1 MDRPGENPADVGS
14 ASPATPPAIRVSASA
29 HEVPGDAAATG
40 SPPPSSSRALRAV
53 AKRFVGAY
61 YDHLNASPSRVA
73 RYYTEDSVF
82 TVEDGS
88 TPTPR
93 GRTGKQSGNEPENQ
107 QRDELDELDFYDS
120 GPESP
125 MRRLLATAPSA
136 SGTDGIIARRQR
148 LFKHRHA
155 RVVSTDVQT
164 IPGGN
169 VLAVVLGTLSRRDAT
184 ASLGSSRAGSS
195 SGRDPPRRGKE
206 VTFMHSF
213 VLRLRRGAPGGGEAT
228 TKSSSENLASSDSS
242 KAAGVGWAVDAE
254 APPRDV
260 DDFVIVNEVF
270 RRVDP
275 VDSNSPAATA
285 ATVLAAAMSPPPT
298 PPRATTPEE
307 GHERLAA
314 RANRGAA
321 DELAGED
328 ELAARRAAA
337 TTPRKDFAVASP
349 NPFVNERED
358 SFTGT
363 VTGHSETSDVS
374 EAQHGSALEMADSVR
389 DGSEPSAS
397 ARKRENAKTSR
408 FVPSVAGASRPTSPD
423 ARAIPLPSPGLL
435 SRPGSSEH
443 RLRRVASRYDP
454 NGEASDDDGPGR
466 VSRALAFEQEK
477 TSERPG
483 RVDRSPRTESQTT
496 STSDA
501 FAPAARGGG
510 PPSARVTREHRE
522 RRRVYSSASSSPAM
536 SAAAGGG
543 STHHSPFRDG
553 DGAVAKD
560 SPAAKRGLGFASERI
575 VRTRPGFGPA
585 DVRDG
590 WDPTLGPGSPMAGVP
605 REAQRLVTLSERSDE
620 GSQGA
625 HSMSVSVSS
634 QPSVSGRNSEDGD
647 RETASYPRDDDR
659 SLREFPVDELEPVNL
674 DDVRVF
680 RMQHPRGAFSG
691 HSSRRSSPAAT
702 PSRRNSRSR
711 DFSGARAS
719 EASELFSA
727 DVPTTFR
734 ADYPI
739 NRDANGNPNPYG
751 GNGARAHD
759 RGAYDARGYAT
770 RAYHSARASPV
781 VSREGPRVRPA
792 GVGGTRTRAGPG
804 PAYGFPPRGGSRSA
818 ATSAAASPAPSRG
831 GSRGGSRPAPFAP
844 RAEYGYGYG
853 GRRRFDSAPPSPSM
867 GATRAE
873 AFGARR
879 ASRDFVSHQYRSGY
893 PRDFR
898 FASRES
904 RGGVSRD
911 GRVSRASSYRVVGV
925 GVHGET
931 VVTSKPEPEDQLD
944 VAVNYLSMLAAALH
958 FTAAAVA
965 FAVLVVAVAA
975 NKTSTRRLV
984 ARLDRIDGVVGEGR
998 GALSMRPGVK
1008 AGGASHRAAGARA
1021 GDAVAREWDAAATSR
1036 GYSLPGSA
1044 ARAAPPTPRAPTD
1057 A

>member
-29 HEVPGDAAATG
+29 HEVPGGAAATG

-107 QRDELDELDFYDS
+107 QRFCDEAELDFYDS

-184 ASLGSSRAGSS
+184 ASEWSRAGSS
-195 SGRDPPRRGKE
+195 SGAPVCKKRGKE

-213 VLRLRRGAPGGGEAT
+213 VLRLRRGAPGGGS
-228 TKSSSENLASSDSS
+228 KSSKSSADDREIAVTSDSS

-321 DELAGED
+321 GVAGED

-374 EAQHGSALEMADSVR
+374 EAQHGSELEMADSVL
-389 DGSEPSAS
+389 GSEPSAS
-397 ARKRENAKTSR
+397 ARKRASSR
-408 FVPSVAGASRPTSPD
+408 LVPSVAGASRPTSPD

-483 RVDRSPRTESQTT
+483 RVDRSPRTESQTM

-553 DGAVAKD
+553 DGSVAKD

-575 VRTRPGFGPA
+575 VRTRGFGPA

-647 RETASYPRDDDR
+647 RESSHPGRDDDR

-702 PSRRNSRSR
+702 PARRNSRSR
-711 DFSGARAS
+711 DGARA
-719 EASELFSA
+719 EASEL
-727 DVPTTFR
+727 
-734 ADYPI
+734 ADYP

-751 GNGARAHD
+751 GNGARAYD

-792 GVGGTRTRAGPG
+792 GVGGTRAGPGPG

-879 ASRDFVSHQYRSGY
+879 ASRDFVSRQYRSGY

-911 GRVSRASSYRVVGV
+911 GRASRASSYRVVGV

>member
-1 MDRPGENPADVGS
+1 MDLPGENPADVGS

-29 HEVPGDAAATG
+29 HEVPGGAAAAG

-107 QRDELDELDFYDS
+107 QRDEAELDFYDS

-184 ASLGSSRAGSS
+184 ANSRAGSS
-195 SGRDPPRRGKE
+195 SGAPRRGKE

-213 VLRLRRGAPGGGEAT
+213 VLRLRRGVGGGSTTKSDVTDDRGIAEKSDGEAT
-228 TKSSSENLASSDSS
+228 GIQSQSYAE
-242 KAAGVGWAVDAE
+242 WAVDAE

-307 GHERLAA
+307 GNERLVA

-321 DELAGED
+321 GVAGED
-328 ELAARRAAA
+328 VAARLAATA
-337 TTPRKDFAVASP
+337 TTPRKDPAVASP

-358 SFTGT
+358 SFFETP
-363 VTGHSETSDVS
+363 ETSTKG
-374 EAQHGSALEMADSVR
+374 EQHEGH
-389 DGSEPSAS
+389 GFGEPSA
-397 ARKRENAKTSR
+397 R
-408 FVPSVAGASRPTSPD
+408 SPD

-454 NGEASDDDGPGR
+454 NGAASDEDGPGR

-477 TSERPG
+477 TSDGPG
-483 RVDRSPRTESQTT
+483 RVVDSHEKSRDVDRANRGARAKADRSPRTESAI
-496 STSDA
+496 SNASESAREPSRSESARA
-501 FAPAARGGG
+501 FVG

-536 SAAAGGG
+536 SAAAGGS

-553 DGAVAKD
+553 DGSVAKD
-560 SPAAKRGLGFASERI
+560 SPLAKRGLGFASER
-575 VRTRPGFGPA
+575 VGSTV
-585 DVRDG
+585 VRDG
-590 WDPTLGPGSPMAGVP
+590 WDPNFAGSPMAGVP

-634 QPSVSGRNSEDGD
+634 QPSVSGVNSEDGD
-647 RETASYPRDDDR
+647 RESSHPRDDDR

-702 PSRRNSRSR
+702 PSRRNSRR
-711 DFSGARAS
+711 HDGARA
-719 EASELFSA
+719 EGLGFDDAYA
-727 DVPTTFR
+727 RR
-734 ADYPI
+734 AAGCRTDYP
-739 NRDANGNPNPYG
+739 NRDAYG
-751 GNGARAHD
+751 GNGARAYD

-781 VSREGPRVRPA
+781 VSREGPRIPP
-792 GVGGTRTRAGPG
+792 GVGGTRAGPT
-804 PAYGFPPRGGSRSA
+804 YGFPPRGGSRSA

-831 GSRGGSRPAPFAP
+831 GSRGGSRPP
-844 RAEYGYGYG
+844 RVEYGYGYS

-898 FASRES
+898 FTSRES

-911 GRVSRASSYRVVGV
+911 GRASRASSYRVVGV

-931 VVTSKPEPEDQLD
+931 VVTSKPEPEEQLD

-958 FTAAAVA
+958 FVAAAVA

-998 GALSMRPGVK
+998 GALSMRPGAK
-1008 AGGASHRAAGARA
+1008 AGGASRRAAGASWA
-1021 GDAVAREWDAAATSR
+1021 GDAGARELDAAATSR

>member
-1 MDRPGENPADVGS
+1 MDLPGENPADVGS
-14 ASPATPPAIRVSASA
+14 ASPATPPAIRVTASA
-29 HEVPGDAAATG
+29 HEVPGGAAAAG

-107 QRDELDELDFYDS
+107 QRDEAELDFYDS

-184 ASLGSSRAGSS
+184 ANSRAGSS
-195 SGRDPPRRGKE
+195 SGAPRRGKE

-213 VLRLRRGAPGGGEAT
+213 VLRLRRGVGGGSTTKSDVTDDRGIAEKSDGEAT
-228 TKSSSENLASSDSS
+228 GIQSQSYAE
-242 KAAGVGWAVDAE
+242 WAVDAE

-307 GHERLAA
+307 GNERLVA

-321 DELAGED
+321 GVAGED
-328 ELAARRAAA
+328 VAARLAATV
-337 TTPRKDFAVASP
+337 TTPRKDPAVASP

-358 SFTGT
+358 SFFETP
-363 VTGHSETSDVS
+363 ETSTKG
-374 EAQHGSALEMADSVR
+374 EQHEGH
-389 DGSEPSAS
+389 GFGEPSA
-397 ARKRENAKTSR
+397 R
-408 FVPSVAGASRPTSPD
+408 SPD

-454 NGEASDDDGPGR
+454 NGAASDEDGPGR

-477 TSERPG
+477 TSDGPG
-483 RVDRSPRTESQTT
+483 RVVDSHEKSRDVDRANRGARAKADRSPRTESAI
-496 STSDA
+496 SNASESAREPSRSESARA
-501 FAPAARGGG
+501 FVG

-536 SAAAGGG
+536 SAAAGGS

-553 DGAVAKD
+553 DGSVAKD
-560 SPAAKRGLGFASERI
+560 SPLAKRGLGFASER
-575 VRTRPGFGPA
+575 VGSTV
-585 DVRDG
+585 VRDG
-590 WDPTLGPGSPMAGVP
+590 WDPNFAGSPMAGVP

-634 QPSVSGRNSEDGD
+634 QPSVSGVNSEDGD
-647 RETASYPRDDDR
+647 RESSHPRDDDR

-702 PSRRNSRSR
+702 PSRRNSRR
-711 DFSGARAS
+711 HDGARA
-719 EASELFSA
+719 EGLGFDDAYATRAAE
-727 DVPTTFR
+727 FR
-734 ADYPI
+734 TDYP
-739 NRDANGNPNPYG
+739 NRDAYG
-751 GNGARAHD
+751 GNGARAYD

-781 VSREGPRVRPA
+781 VSREGPRIPP
-792 GVGGTRTRAGPG
+792 GVGGTRAGPT
-804 PAYGFPPRGGSRSA
+804 YGFPPRGGSRSA

-831 GSRGGSRPAPFAP
+831 GSRGGSRPP
-844 RAEYGYGYG
+844 RVEYGYGYS

-898 FASRES
+898 FTSRES

-911 GRVSRASSYRVVGV
+911 GRASRASSYRVVGV

-931 VVTSKPEPEDQLD
+931 VVTSKPEPEEQLD

-958 FTAAAVA
+958 FVAAAVA

-1008 AGGASHRAAGARA
+1008 AGGASHRAAGASWV
-1021 GDAVAREWDAAATSR
+1021 GDAGAHELDAAATSR

>member
-1 MDRPGENPADVGS
+1 MDLPGENPADVGS

-29 HEVPGDAAATG
+29 HEVPGGAAAAG

-107 QRDELDELDFYDS
+107 QRDEEELDFYDS

-184 ASLGSSRAGSS
+184 ANSREGSS
-195 SGRDPPRRGKE
+195 SGAPRRGKE

-213 VLRLRRGAPGGGEAT
+213 VLRLRRGVGGGSTTKSDVTDDRGIAEKSDGEAT
-228 TKSSSENLASSDSS
+228 GIQSQSYAE
-242 KAAGVGWAVDAE
+242 WAVDAE

-307 GHERLAA
+307 GNERLVA

-321 DELAGED
+321 GVAGED
-328 ELAARRAAA
+328 VAARLAATA
-337 TTPRKDFAVASP
+337 TTPRKDPAVASP

-358 SFTGT
+358 SFFETP
-363 VTGHSETSDVS
+363 ETSTKG
-374 EAQHGSALEMADSVR
+374 EQHEGH
-389 DGSEPSAS
+389 GFGEPSA
-397 ARKRENAKTSR
+397 R
-408 FVPSVAGASRPTSPD
+408 SPD

-454 NGEASDDDGPGR
+454 NGAASDEDGPGR

-477 TSERPG
+477 TSDGPG
-483 RVDRSPRTESQTT
+483 RVVDSHEKSRDVDRANRGARAKADRSPRTESAI
-496 STSDA
+496 SNASESAREPSRSESARA
-501 FAPAARGGG
+501 FVG

-536 SAAAGGG
+536 SAAAGGS

-553 DGAVAKD
+553 DGSVAKD
-560 SPAAKRGLGFASERI
+560 SPLAKRGLGFATER
-575 VRTRPGFGPA
+575 VGLTV
-585 DVRDG
+585 VRDG
-590 WDPTLGPGSPMAGVP
+590 WDPNFAGSPMAGVP

-634 QPSVSGRNSEDGD
+634 QPSVSGVNSEDGD
-647 RETASYPRDDDR
+647 RESSHPRDDDR

-702 PSRRNSRSR
+702 PSRRNSRR
-711 DFSGARAS
+711 HDGARA
-719 EASELFSA
+719 EGLGFDDAYA
-727 DVPTTFR
+727 TRAAGFR
-734 ADYPI
+734 TDYP
-739 NRDANGNPNPYG
+739 NRDAYG
-751 GNGARAHD
+751 GNGALAYD

-781 VSREGPRVRPA
+781 VSREGPRIPP
-792 GVGGTRTRAGPG
+792 GVGGTRAGPT
-804 PAYGFPPRGGSRSA
+804 YGFPPRGGSRSA
-818 ATSAAASPAPSRG
+818 ATSAAAPPAPSRG
-831 GSRGGSRPAPFAP
+831 GSRGGSRPP
-844 RAEYGYGYG
+844 RVEYGYGYS

-898 FASRES
+898 FTSRES

-911 GRVSRASSYRVVGV
+911 GRASRASSYRVVGV

-931 VVTSKPEPEDQLD
+931 VVTSKPEPEEQLD

-958 FTAAAVA
+958 FVAAAVA

-1008 AGGASHRAAGARA
+1008 AGGASHRAAGASWA
-1021 GDAVAREWDAAATSR
+1021 GDAGARASWTRRRRAGGTPCRDPPR
-1036 GYSLPGSA
+1036 
-1044 ARAAPPTPRAPTD
+1044 ARAADAASADARVTERANE
-1057 A
+1057 

>member
-1 MDRPGENPADVGS
+1 MDLPGENPADVGS

-29 HEVPGDAAATG
+29 HEVPGGAAAAG

-107 QRDELDELDFYDS
+107 QRDEAELDFYDS

-184 ASLGSSRAGSS
+184 ANSRAGSS
-195 SGRDPPRRGKE
+195 SGAPRRGKE

-213 VLRLRRGAPGGGEAT
+213 VLRLRRGVGGGSTTKSDVTDDRGIAEKSDGEAT
-228 TKSSSENLASSDSS
+228 GIQSQSYAE
-242 KAAGVGWAVDAE
+242 WAVDAE

-307 GHERLAA
+307 GNERLVA

-321 DELAGED
+321 GVAGED
-328 ELAARRAAA
+328 VAARLAATA
-337 TTPRKDFAVASP
+337 TTPRKDPAVASP

-358 SFTGT
+358 SFFETP
-363 VTGHSETSDVS
+363 ETSTKG
-374 EAQHGSALEMADSVR
+374 EQHEGH
-389 DGSEPSAS
+389 GFGEPSA
-397 ARKRENAKTSR
+397 R
-408 FVPSVAGASRPTSPD
+408 SPD

-454 NGEASDDDGPGR
+454 NGAASDEDGPGR

-477 TSERPG
+477 TSDGPG
-483 RVDRSPRTESQTT
+483 RVVDSHEKSRDVDRANRGARAKADRSPRTESAI
-496 STSDA
+496 SNASESAREPSRSESARA
-501 FAPAARGGG
+501 FVG

-536 SAAAGGG
+536 SAAAGGS

-553 DGAVAKD
+553 DGSVAKD
-560 SPAAKRGLGFASERI
+560 SPLAKRGLGFASER
-575 VRTRPGFGPA
+575 VGSTV
-585 DVRDG
+585 VRDG
-590 WDPTLGPGSPMAGVP
+590 WDPNFAGSPMAGVP

-634 QPSVSGRNSEDGD
+634 QPSVSGVNSEDGD
-647 RETASYPRDDDR
+647 RESSHPRDDDR

-702 PSRRNSRSR
+702 PSRRNSRR
-711 DFSGARAS
+711 HDGARA
-719 EASELFSA
+719 EGLGFDDAYATRAAE
-727 DVPTTFR
+727 FR
-734 ADYPI
+734 TDYP
-739 NRDANGNPNPYG
+739 NRDAYG
-751 GNGARAHD
+751 GNGARAYD

-781 VSREGPRVRPA
+781 VSREGPRIPP
-792 GVGGTRTRAGPG
+792 GVGGTRAGPT
-804 PAYGFPPRGGSRSA
+804 YGFPPRGGSRSA

-831 GSRGGSRPAPFAP
+831 GSRGGSRPP
-844 RAEYGYGYG
+844 RVEYGYGYS

-898 FASRES
+898 FTSRES

-911 GRVSRASSYRVVGV
+911 GRASRASSYRVVGV

-931 VVTSKPEPEDQLD
+931 VVTSKPEPEEQLD

-958 FTAAAVA
+958 FVAAAVA

-1008 AGGASHRAAGARA
+1008 AGGASHRAAGASWV
-1021 GDAVAREWDAAATSR
+1021 GDAGARELDAAATSR

>member
-1 MDRPGENPADVGS
+1 MS
-14 ASPATPPAIRVSASA
+14 
-29 HEVPGDAAATG
+29 
-40 SPPPSSSRALRAV
+40 
-53 AKRFVGAY
+53 
-61 YDHLNASPSRVA
+61 
-73 RYYTEDSVF
+73 
-82 TVEDGS
+82 
-88 TPTPR
+88 
-93 GRTGKQSGNEPENQ
+93 
-107 QRDELDELDFYDS
+107 
-120 GPESP
+120 
-125 MRRLLATAPSA
+125 RLLATAPSA
-136 SGTDGIIARRQR
+136 SGTEGILARRAK
-148 LFKHRHA
+148 LFKNRLA

-169 VLAVVLGTLSRRDAT
+169 VLAVVLGTLSRRKSETSKD
-184 ASLGSSRAGSS
+184 SKDSRYT
-195 SGRDPPRRGKE
+195 RGKE

-213 VLRLRRGAPGGGEAT
+213 VLAHRHSREGDCDVRET
-228 TKSSSENLASSDSS
+228 NDEESSSFETRVSRDFHLENA
-242 KAAGVGWAVDAE
+242 K
-254 APPRDV
+254 
-260 DDFVIVNEVF
+260 FVIVNEVF

-275 VDSNSPAATA
+275 VDTNSPAATA

-307 GHERLAA
+307 GHERRGVQVDGAGEFSGEAIAA
-314 RANRGAA
+314 RFAANAA
-321 DELAGED
+321 
-328 ELAARRAAA
+328 
-337 TTPRKDFAVASP
+337 TPRKHTRQTNPGHVASP
-349 NPFVNERED
+349 NPFVDERED
-358 SFTGT
+358 LTPGARVGARDAASRL
-363 VTGHSETSDVS
+363 
-374 EAQHGSALEMADSVR
+374 GSV
-389 DGSEPSAS
+389 G
-397 ARKRENAKTSR
+397 
-408 FVPSVAGASRPTSPD
+408 SVAGASRPTSPD
-423 ARAIPLPSPGLL
+423 ARSIPLPSPGLL
-435 SRPGSSEH
+435 SRPGSSGSQANSQTF
-443 RLRRVASRYDP
+443 RSSRRSASRYDP
-454 NGEASDDDGPGR
+454 SADEDEDGVGR
-466 VSRALAFEQEK
+466 VSRALAFEKREEDDRSRAK
-477 TSERPG
+477 RDVARFG
-483 RVDRSPRTESQTT
+483 DRSPREERGFERSRLAENAG
-496 STSDA
+496 SLPSRDDKGALVVPNASDA
-501 FAPAARGGG
+501 SSGGG

-522 RRRVYSSASSSPAM
+522 RRRMYSSASSSPAM
-536 SAAAGGG
+536 SAAAPG
-543 STHHSPFRDG
+543 SSFNSPFHDRNG
-553 DGAVAKD
+553 GFAKD
-560 SPAAKRGLGFASERI
+560 SPAAKRGLGFLPAG
-575 VRTRPGFGPA
+575 TLPA
-585 DVRDG
+585 DAG
-590 WDPTLGPGSPMAGVP
+590 PWDPRASPGGMPPGA
-605 REAQRLVTLSERSDE
+605 RLVTLSERSDE

-634 QPSVSGRNSEDGD
+634 QPSMSGRNSEDGD
-647 RETASYPRDDDR
+647 REAAAERDRTRHQDDEH

-674 DDVRVF
+674 DDVRLF
-680 RMQHPRGAFSG
+680 RMARDPRAHSG
-691 HSSRRSSPAAT
+691 HSSPAAT

-711 DFSGARAS
+711 DGARA

-727 DVPTTFR
+727 DELPYANARAALRFR
-734 ADYPI
+734 TDDP
-739 NRDANGNPNPYG
+739 NRD
-751 GNGARAHD
+751 GNGSRAFFADRGAYD

-781 VSREGPRVRPA
+781 VSREGRKRVPP
-792 GVGGTRTRAGPG
+792 GVSGSGSGTRAGPT
-804 PAYGFPPRGGSRSA
+804 YGFPPRGGTRSA

-844 RAEYGYGYG
+844 RAEYGYGTS

-879 ASRDFVSHQYRSGY
+879 DRSRDFVSRHYRSGY

-904 RGGVSRD
+904 RGGGVSD
-911 GRVSRASSYRVVGV
+911 AYGRASRASSYRVVGV

-931 VVTSKPEPEDQLD
+931 VVTSKPEPEEQLD

-1044 ARAAPPTPRAPTD
+1044 ATPRAPPTPRAPTD

>member
-1 MDRPGENPADVGS
+1 MDLPGENPADVGS

-29 HEVPGDAAATG
+29 HEVPGGAAAAG

-107 QRDELDELDFYDS
+107 QRDEEELDFYDS

-184 ASLGSSRAGSS
+184 ANSREGSS
-195 SGRDPPRRGKE
+195 SGAPRRGKE

-213 VLRLRRGAPGGGEAT
+213 VLRLRRGVGGGSTTKSDVTDDRGIAEKSDGEAT
-228 TKSSSENLASSDSS
+228 GIQSQSYAE
-242 KAAGVGWAVDAE
+242 WAVDAE

-307 GHERLAA
+307 GNERLVA

-321 DELAGED
+321 GVAGED
-328 ELAARRAAA
+328 VAARLAATA
-337 TTPRKDFAVASP
+337 TTPRKDPAVASP

-358 SFTGT
+358 SFFETP
-363 VTGHSETSDVS
+363 ETSTKG
-374 EAQHGSALEMADSVR
+374 EQHEGH
-389 DGSEPSAS
+389 GFGEPSA
-397 ARKRENAKTSR
+397 R
-408 FVPSVAGASRPTSPD
+408 SPD

-454 NGEASDDDGPGR
+454 NGAASDEDGPGR

-477 TSERPG
+477 TSDGPG
-483 RVDRSPRTESQTT
+483 RVVDSHEKSRDVDRANRGARAKADRSPRTESAI
-496 STSDA
+496 STASESAREPSRSESARA
-501 FAPAARGGG
+501 FVG

-536 SAAAGGG
+536 SAAAGGS

-553 DGAVAKD
+553 DGSVAKD
-560 SPAAKRGLGFASERI
+560 SPLAKRGLGFATER
-575 VRTRPGFGPA
+575 VGLTV
-585 DVRDG
+585 VRDG
-590 WDPTLGPGSPMAGVP
+590 WDPNFAGSPMAGVP

-634 QPSVSGRNSEDGD
+634 QPSVSGVNSEDGD
-647 RETASYPRDDDR
+647 RESSHPRDDDR

-702 PSRRNSRSR
+702 PSRRNSRR
-711 DFSGARAS
+711 HDGARA
-719 EASELFSA
+719 EGLGFDDAYA
-727 DVPTTFR
+727 TRAAGFR
-734 ADYPI
+734 TDYP
-739 NRDANGNPNPYG
+739 NRDAYG
-751 GNGARAHD
+751 GNGALAYD

-781 VSREGPRVRPA
+781 VSREGPRIPP
-792 GVGGTRTRAGPG
+792 GVGGTRAGPT
-804 PAYGFPPRGGSRSA
+804 YGFPPRGGSRSA

-831 GSRGGSRPAPFAP
+831 GSRGGSRPP
-844 RAEYGYGYG
+844 RVEYGYGYS

-898 FASRES
+898 FTSRES

-911 GRVSRASSYRVVGV
+911 GRASRASSYRVVGV

-931 VVTSKPEPEDQLD
+931 VVTSKPEPEEQLD

-958 FTAAAVA
+958 FVAAAVA

-1008 AGGASHRAAGARA
+1008 AGGASHRAAGASWA
-1021 GDAVAREWDAAATSR
+1021 GDAGARELDAAATSR

-1044 ARAAPPTPRAPTD
+1044 ARAAPPTPRAPTH

>member
-1 MDRPGENPADVGS
+1 MDLPGENPADVGS

-29 HEVPGDAAATG
+29 HEVPGGAAAAG

-107 QRDELDELDFYDS
+107 QRDEAELDFYDS

-184 ASLGSSRAGSS
+184 ANSRAGSS
-195 SGRDPPRRGKE
+195 SGAPRRGKE

-213 VLRLRRGAPGGGEAT
+213 VLRLRRGVGGGSTTKSDVTDDRGIAEKSDGEAT
-228 TKSSSENLASSDSS
+228 GIQSQSYAE
-242 KAAGVGWAVDAE
+242 WAVDAE

-307 GHERLAA
+307 GNERLVA

-321 DELAGED
+321 GVAGED
-328 ELAARRAAA
+328 VAARLAATA
-337 TTPRKDFAVASP
+337 TTPRKDPAVASP

-358 SFTGT
+358 SFFETP
-363 VTGHSETSDVS
+363 ETSTKG
-374 EAQHGSALEMADSVR
+374 EQHEGH
-389 DGSEPSAS
+389 GFGEPSA
-397 ARKRENAKTSR
+397 R
-408 FVPSVAGASRPTSPD
+408 SPD

-454 NGEASDDDGPGR
+454 NGAASDEDGPGR

-477 TSERPG
+477 TSDGPG
-483 RVDRSPRTESQTT
+483 RVVDSHEKSRDVDRANRGARAKADRSPRTESAISNASESAREPSQ
-496 STSDA
+496 SESARA
-501 FAPAARGGG
+501 FVG

-536 SAAAGGG
+536 SAAAGGS

-553 DGAVAKD
+553 DGSVAKD
-560 SPAAKRGLGFASERI
+560 SPLAKRGLGFASER
-575 VRTRPGFGPA
+575 VGSTV
-585 DVRDG
+585 VRDG
-590 WDPTLGPGSPMAGVP
+590 WDPNFAGSPMAGVP

-634 QPSVSGRNSEDGD
+634 QPSVSGVNSEDGD
-647 RETASYPRDDDR
+647 RESSHPRDDDR

-702 PSRRNSRSR
+702 PSRRNSRR
-711 DFSGARAS
+711 HDGARA
-719 EASELFSA
+719 EGLGFDDAYA
-727 DVPTTFR
+727 TRAAGFR
-734 ADYPI
+734 TDYP
-739 NRDANGNPNPYG
+739 NRDAYG
-751 GNGARAHD
+751 GNGARAYD

-781 VSREGPRVRPA
+781 VSREGPRIPP
-792 GVGGTRTRAGPG
+792 GVGGTRAGPT
-804 PAYGFPPRGGSRSA
+804 YGFPPRGGSRSA

-831 GSRGGSRPAPFAP
+831 GSRGGSRPP
-844 RAEYGYGYG
+844 RVEYGYGYS

-898 FASRES
+898 FTSRES

-911 GRVSRASSYRVVGV
+911 GRASRASSYRVVGV

-931 VVTSKPEPEDQLD
+931 VVTSKPEPEEQLD

-958 FTAAAVA
+958 FVAAAVA

-1008 AGGASHRAAGARA
+1008 AGGASHRAAGASWA
-1021 GDAVAREWDAAATSR
+1021 GDAGARELDAAATSR

>member
-1 MDRPGENPADVGS
+1 MDLPGENPADVGS

-29 HEVPGDAAATG
+29 HEVPGGAAAAG

-107 QRDELDELDFYDS
+107 QRDEAELDFYDS

-184 ASLGSSRAGSS
+184 ANSRAGSS
-195 SGRDPPRRGKE
+195 SGAPRRGKE

-213 VLRLRRGAPGGGEAT
+213 VLRLRRGVGGGSTTKSDVTDDRGIAEKSDGEAT
-228 TKSSSENLASSDSS
+228 GIQSQSYAE
-242 KAAGVGWAVDAE
+242 WAVDAE

-307 GHERLAA
+307 GNERLVA

-321 DELAGED
+321 GVAGED
-328 ELAARRAAA
+328 VAARLAATA
-337 TTPRKDFAVASP
+337 TTPRKDPAVASP

-358 SFTGT
+358 SFFETP
-363 VTGHSETSDVS
+363 ETSTKG
-374 EAQHGSALEMADSVR
+374 EQHEGH
-389 DGSEPSAS
+389 GFGEPSA
-397 ARKRENAKTSR
+397 R
-408 FVPSVAGASRPTSPD
+408 SPD

-454 NGEASDDDGPGR
+454 NGAASDEDGPGR

-477 TSERPG
+477 TSDGPG
-483 RVDRSPRTESQTT
+483 RVVDSHEKSRDVDRANRGARAKADRSPRTESAISNASESAREPSQ
-496 STSDA
+496 SESARA
-501 FAPAARGGG
+501 FVG

-536 SAAAGGG
+536 SAAAGGS

-553 DGAVAKD
+553 DGSVAKD
-560 SPAAKRGLGFASERI
+560 SPLAKRGLGFASER
-575 VRTRPGFGPA
+575 VGSTV
-585 DVRDG
+585 VRDG
-590 WDPTLGPGSPMAGVP
+590 WDPNFAGSPMAGVP

-634 QPSVSGRNSEDGD
+634 QPSVSGVNSEDGD
-647 RETASYPRDDDR
+647 RESSHPRDDDR

-702 PSRRNSRSR
+702 PSRRNSRR
-711 DFSGARAS
+711 HDGARA
-719 EASELFSA
+719 EGLGFDDAYA
-727 DVPTTFR
+727 TRVAGFR
-734 ADYPI
+734 TDYP
-739 NRDANGNPNPYG
+739 NRDAYG
-751 GNGARAHD
+751 GNGARAYD

-781 VSREGPRVRPA
+781 VSREGPRIPP
-792 GVGGTRTRAGPG
+792 GVGGTRAGPT
-804 PAYGFPPRGGSRSA
+804 YGFPPRGGSRSA

-831 GSRGGSRPAPFAP
+831 GSRGGSRPP
-844 RAEYGYGYG
+844 RVEYGYGYS

-898 FASRES
+898 FTSRES

-911 GRVSRASSYRVVGV
+911 GRASRASSYRVVGV

-931 VVTSKPEPEDQLD
+931 VVTSKPEPEEQLD

-958 FTAAAVA
+958 FVAAAVA

-1008 AGGASHRAAGARA
+1008 AGGASHRAAGASWA
-1021 GDAVAREWDAAATSR
+1021 GDAGARELDAAATSR

>member
-1 MDRPGENPADVGS
+1 
-14 ASPATPPAIRVSASA
+14 
-29 HEVPGDAAATG
+29 
-40 SPPPSSSRALRAV
+40 
-53 AKRFVGAY
+53 
-61 YDHLNASPSRVA
+61 
-73 RYYTEDSVF
+73 
-82 TVEDGS
+82 
-88 TPTPR
+88 
-93 GRTGKQSGNEPENQ
+93 
-107 QRDELDELDFYDS
+107 
-120 GPESP
+120 

-184 ASLGSSRAGSS
+184 ASEWSRAGSS
-195 SGRDPPRRGKE
+195 SGAPVCKKRGKE

-213 VLRLRRGAPGGGEAT
+213 VLRLRRGAPGGGS
-228 TKSSSENLASSDSS
+228 KSSKSSADDREIAVTSDSS

-321 DELAGED
+321 GVAGED

-363 VTGHSETSDVS
+363 VTGHSETSTK
-374 EAQHGSALEMADSVR
+374 EAQHGSELEMADSVL
-389 DGSEPSAS
+389 GSEPSAS
-397 ARKRENAKTSR
+397 ARKRASSR

-483 RVDRSPRTESQTT
+483 RVDRSPRTESQTM

-553 DGAVAKD
+553 DGSVAKD

-575 VRTRPGFGPA
+575 VRTRGFGPA

-647 RETASYPRDDDR
+647 RESSHPGRDDDR

-702 PSRRNSRSR
+702 PARRNSRSR
-711 DFSGARAS
+711 DGARA
-719 EASELFSA
+719 EASEL
-727 DVPTTFR
+727 
-734 ADYPI
+734 ADYP

-751 GNGARAHD
+751 GNGARAYD

-792 GVGGTRTRAGPG
+792 GVGGTRAGPGPG

-879 ASRDFVSHQYRSGY
+879 ASRDFVSRQYRSGY

-911 GRVSRASSYRVVGV
+911 GRASRASSYRVVGV

>member
-1 MDRPGENPADVGS
+1 MDLPGENPADVGS

-29 HEVPGDAAATG
+29 HEVPGGAAAAG

-107 QRDELDELDFYDS
+107 QRDEAELDFYDS

-184 ASLGSSRAGSS
+184 ANSRAGSS
-195 SGRDPPRRGKE
+195 SGAPRRGKE

-213 VLRLRRGAPGGGEAT
+213 VLRLRRGVGGGSTTKSDVTDDRGIAEKSDGEAT
-228 TKSSSENLASSDSS
+228 GIQSQSYAE
-242 KAAGVGWAVDAE
+242 WAVDAE

-307 GHERLAA
+307 GNERLVA

-321 DELAGED
+321 GVAGED
-328 ELAARRAAA
+328 VAARLAATA
-337 TTPRKDFAVASP
+337 TTPRKDPAVASP

-358 SFTGT
+358 SFFETP
-363 VTGHSETSDVS
+363 ETSTKG
-374 EAQHGSALEMADSVR
+374 EQHEGH
-389 DGSEPSAS
+389 GFGEPSA
-397 ARKRENAKTSR
+397 R
-408 FVPSVAGASRPTSPD
+408 SPD

-454 NGEASDDDGPGR
+454 NGAASDEDGPGR

-477 TSERPG
+477 TSDGPG
-483 RVDRSPRTESQTT
+483 RVVDSHEKSRDVDRANRGARAKADRSPRTESAI
-496 STSDA
+496 SNASESAREPSRSESARA
-501 FAPAARGGG
+501 FVG

-536 SAAAGGG
+536 SAAAGGS

-553 DGAVAKD
+553 DGSVAKD
-560 SPAAKRGLGFASERI
+560 SPLAKRGLGFASER
-575 VRTRPGFGPA
+575 VGSTV
-585 DVRDG
+585 VRDG
-590 WDPTLGPGSPMAGVP
+590 WDPNFAGSPMAGVP

-634 QPSVSGRNSEDGD
+634 QPSVSGVNSEDGD
-647 RETASYPRDDDR
+647 RESSHPRDDDR

-702 PSRRNSRSR
+702 PSRRNSRR
-711 DFSGARAS
+711 HDGARA
-719 EASELFSA
+719 EGLGFDDAYATRAAE
-727 DVPTTFR
+727 FR
-734 ADYPI
+734 TDYP
-739 NRDANGNPNPYG
+739 NRDAYG
-751 GNGARAHD
+751 GNGARAYD

-781 VSREGPRVRPA
+781 VSREGPRIPP
-792 GVGGTRTRAGPG
+792 GVGGTRAGPT
-804 PAYGFPPRGGSRSA
+804 YGFPPRDGSRSA

-831 GSRGGSRPAPFAP
+831 GSRGGSRPP
-844 RAEYGYGYG
+844 RVEYGYGYS

-898 FASRES
+898 FTSRES

-911 GRVSRASSYRVVGV
+911 GRASRASSYRVVGV

-931 VVTSKPEPEDQLD
+931 VVTSKPEPEEQLD

-958 FTAAAVA
+958 FVAAAVA

-1008 AGGASHRAAGARA
+1008 AGGASHRAAGASWV
-1021 GDAVAREWDAAATSR
+1021 GDAGARELDAAATSR

>member
-1 MDRPGENPADVGS
+1 MDLPGENPADVGS

-29 HEVPGDAAATG
+29 HEVPGGAAAAG

-107 QRDELDELDFYDS
+107 QRDEAELDFYDS

-184 ASLGSSRAGSS
+184 ANSRAGSS
-195 SGRDPPRRGKE
+195 SGAPRRGKE

-213 VLRLRRGAPGGGEAT
+213 VLRLRRGVGGGSTTKSDVTDDRGIAEKSDGEAT
-228 TKSSSENLASSDSS
+228 GIQSQSYAE
-242 KAAGVGWAVDAE
+242 WAVDAE

-307 GHERLAA
+307 GNERLVA

-321 DELAGED
+321 GVAGED
-328 ELAARRAAA
+328 VAARLAATA
-337 TTPRKDFAVASP
+337 TTPRKDPAVASP

-358 SFTGT
+358 SFFETP
-363 VTGHSETSDVS
+363 ETSTKG
-374 EAQHGSALEMADSVR
+374 EQHEGH
-389 DGSEPSAS
+389 GFGEPSA
-397 ARKRENAKTSR
+397 R
-408 FVPSVAGASRPTSPD
+408 SPD

-454 NGEASDDDGPGR
+454 NGAASDEDGPGR

-477 TSERPG
+477 TSDGPG
-483 RVDRSPRTESQTT
+483 RVVDSHEKSRDVDRANRGARAKADRSPRTESAI
-496 STSDA
+496 SNASESAREPSRSESARA
-501 FAPAARGGG
+501 FVG

-536 SAAAGGG
+536 SAAAGGS

-553 DGAVAKD
+553 DGSVAKD
-560 SPAAKRGLGFASERI
+560 SPLAKRGLGFASER
-575 VRTRPGFGPA
+575 VGSTV
-585 DVRDG
+585 VRDG
-590 WDPTLGPGSPMAGVP
+590 WDPNFAGSPMAGVP

-634 QPSVSGRNSEDGD
+634 QPSVSGVNSEDGD
-647 RETASYPRDDDR
+647 RESSHPRDDDR

-702 PSRRNSRSR
+702 PSRRNSRR
-711 DFSGARAS
+711 HDGARA
-719 EASELFSA
+719 EGLGFDDEYATRA
-727 DVPTTFR
+727 AGFR
-734 ADYPI
+734 TDYP
-739 NRDANGNPNPYG
+739 NRDAYG
-751 GNGARAHD
+751 GNGARAYD

-781 VSREGPRVRPA
+781 VSREGPRIPP
-792 GVGGTRTRAGPG
+792 GVGGTRAGPT
-804 PAYGFPPRGGSRSA
+804 YGFPPRGGSRSA

-831 GSRGGSRPAPFAP
+831 GSRGGSRPP
-844 RAEYGYGYG
+844 RVEYGYGYS

-898 FASRES
+898 FTSRES

-911 GRVSRASSYRVVGV
+911 GRASRASSYRVVGV

-931 VVTSKPEPEDQLD
+931 VVTSKPEPEEQLD

-958 FTAAAVA
+958 FVAAAVA

-1008 AGGASHRAAGARA
+1008 AGGASHRAAGASWV
-1021 GDAVAREWDAAATSR
+1021 GDAGARELDAAATSR

>member
-29 HEVPGDAAATG
+29 HEVPGGAAATG

-107 QRDELDELDFYDS
+107 QRDEAELDFYDS

-136 SGTDGIIARRQR
+136 SGTDGIIARRQS

-184 ASLGSSRAGSS
+184 ASSSRAGSS
-195 SGRDPPRRGKE
+195 SGAPRRGKE

-213 VLRLRRGAPGGGEAT
+213 VLRLRRGVGVGST
-228 TKSSSENLASSDSS
+228 TKTSADDREIAFTSDG

-307 GHERLAA
+307 GHERLVA

-321 DELAGED
+321 GVAGED

-337 TTPRKDFAVASP
+337 ATTPRKDPAVASP

-363 VTGHSETSDVS
+363 VTGHTETSTKEARRGS
-374 EAQHGSALEMADSVR
+374 ELEMADSVL
-389 DGSEPSAS
+389 GSEPSAS
-397 ARKRENAKTSR
+397 ARKHASSR

-501 FAPAARGGG
+501 FRNTPAAHGGG

-553 DGAVAKD
+553 DGSVAKD

-575 VRTRPGFGPA
+575 VRGSRGFGPA

-590 WDPTLGPGSPMAGVP
+590 WDPTLAGSPMAGVP

-647 RETASYPRDDDR
+647 RESSHPRDDDR

-711 DFSGARAS
+711 DGARA

-727 DVPTTFR
+727 DDATATRAAGFR
-734 ADYPI
+734 ADYP

-751 GNGARAHD
+751 GNGARAYD

-792 GVGGTRTRAGPG
+792 GVGGTRAGPG
-804 PAYGFPPRGGSRSA
+804 PGPTYGFPPRGGSRSA

-831 GSRGGSRPAPFAP
+831 GSRGGSRPTPFAP

-911 GRVSRASSYRVVGV
+911 GRASRASSYRVVGV

-975 NKTSTRRLV
+975 NKTSTRKLV

-1008 AGGASHRAAGARA
+1008 ADGASHRAAGARA
-1021 GDAVAREWDAAATSR
+1021 GDGKHSREWDAVTTSR

>member
-1 MDRPGENPADVGS
+1 MDLPGENPADVGS

-29 HEVPGDAAATG
+29 HEVPGGAAAAG

-107 QRDELDELDFYDS
+107 QRDEAELDFYDS

-184 ASLGSSRAGSS
+184 ANSRAGSS
-195 SGRDPPRRGKE
+195 SGAPRRGKE

-213 VLRLRRGAPGGGEAT
+213 VLRLRRGVGGGSTTKSDVTDDRGIAEKSDGEAT
-228 TKSSSENLASSDSS
+228 GIQSQSYAE
-242 KAAGVGWAVDAE
+242 WAVDAE

-307 GHERLAA
+307 GNERLVA

-321 DELAGED
+321 GVAGED
-328 ELAARRAAA
+328 VAARLAATA
-337 TTPRKDFAVASP
+337 TTPRKDPAVASP

-358 SFTGT
+358 SFFETP
-363 VTGHSETSDVS
+363 ETSTKG
-374 EAQHGSALEMADSVR
+374 EQHEGH
-389 DGSEPSAS
+389 GFGEPSA
-397 ARKRENAKTSR
+397 R
-408 FVPSVAGASRPTSPD
+408 SPD

-454 NGEASDDDGPGR
+454 NGAASDEDGPGR

-477 TSERPG
+477 TSDGPG
-483 RVDRSPRTESQTT
+483 RVVDSHEKSRDVDRANRGARAKADRSPRTESAI
-496 STSDA
+496 SNASESAREPSRSESARA
-501 FAPAARGGG
+501 FVG

-536 SAAAGGG
+536 SAAAGGS

-553 DGAVAKD
+553 DGSVAKD
-560 SPAAKRGLGFASERI
+560 SPLAKRGLGFASEQ
-575 VRTRPGFGPA
+575 VGSTG
-585 DVRDG
+585 VRDG
-590 WDPTLGPGSPMAGVP
+590 WDPNFAGSPMAGVP

-634 QPSVSGRNSEDGD
+634 QPSVSGVNSEDGD
-647 RETASYPRDDDR
+647 RESSHPRDDDR

-702 PSRRNSRSR
+702 PSRRNSRR
-711 DFSGARAS
+711 HDGARA
-719 EASELFSA
+719 EGLGFDDAYA
-727 DVPTTFR
+727 TRAAGFR
-734 ADYPI
+734 TDYP
-739 NRDANGNPNPYG
+739 NRDAYG
-751 GNGARAHD
+751 GNGARAYD

-781 VSREGPRVRPA
+781 VSREGPRIPP
-792 GVGGTRTRAGPG
+792 GVGGTRAGPT
-804 PAYGFPPRGGSRSA
+804 YGFPPRGGSRSA

-831 GSRGGSRPAPFAP
+831 GSRGGSRPP
-844 RAEYGYGYG
+844 RVEYGYGYS

-898 FASRES
+898 FTSRES

-911 GRVSRASSYRVVGV
+911 GRASRASSYRVVGV

-931 VVTSKPEPEDQLD
+931 VVTSKPEPEEQLD

-958 FTAAAVA
+958 FVAAAVA

-1008 AGGASHRAAGARA
+1008 AGGASHRAAGASWA
-1021 GDAVAREWDAAATSR
+1021 GDAGARELDAAATSR

-1044 ARAAPPTPRAPTD
+1044 ARAAPPTPRAPTN

>member
-1 MDRPGENPADVGS
+1 MDLPGENPADVGS
-14 ASPATPPAIRVSASA
+14 ASPATPPAIRVTASA
-29 HEVPGDAAATG
+29 HEVPGGAAAAG

-107 QRDELDELDFYDS
+107 QRDEAELDFYDS

-184 ASLGSSRAGSS
+184 ANSRAGSS
-195 SGRDPPRRGKE
+195 SGAPRRGKE

-213 VLRLRRGAPGGGEAT
+213 VLRLRRGVGGGSTTKSDETDDRGIAEKSDGEAT
-228 TKSSSENLASSDSS
+228 GIQSQSYAE
-242 KAAGVGWAVDAE
+242 WAVDAE

-307 GHERLAA
+307 GNERLVA

-321 DELAGED
+321 GVAGED
-328 ELAARRAAA
+328 VAARLAATA
-337 TTPRKDFAVASP
+337 TTPRKDPAVASP

-358 SFTGT
+358 SFFETP
-363 VTGHSETSDVS
+363 ETSTKG
-374 EAQHGSALEMADSVR
+374 EQHEGH
-389 DGSEPSAS
+389 GFGEPSA
-397 ARKRENAKTSR
+397 R
-408 FVPSVAGASRPTSPD
+408 SPD

-454 NGEASDDDGPGR
+454 NGAASDEDGPGR

-477 TSERPG
+477 TSDGPG
-483 RVDRSPRTESQTT
+483 RVVDSHEKSRDVDRANRGARAKADRSPRTESAISNASESAREPSQ
-496 STSDA
+496 SESARA
-501 FAPAARGGG
+501 FVG

-536 SAAAGGG
+536 SAAAGGS

-553 DGAVAKD
+553 DGSVAKD
-560 SPAAKRGLGFASERI
+560 SPLAKRGLGFASER
-575 VRTRPGFGPA
+575 VGSTV
-585 DVRDG
+585 VRDG
-590 WDPTLGPGSPMAGVP
+590 WDPNFAGSPMAGVP

-634 QPSVSGRNSEDGD
+634 QPSVSGVNSEDGD
-647 RETASYPRDDDR
+647 RESSHPRDDDR

-702 PSRRNSRSR
+702 PSRRNSRR
-711 DFSGARAS
+711 HDGARA
-719 EASELFSA
+719 EGLGFDDAYA
-727 DVPTTFR
+727 TRAAGFR
-734 ADYPI
+734 TDYP
-739 NRDANGNPNPYG
+739 NRDAYG
-751 GNGARAHD
+751 GNGARAYD

-781 VSREGPRVRPA
+781 VSREGPRIPP
-792 GVGGTRTRAGPG
+792 GVGGTRAGPT
-804 PAYGFPPRGGSRSA
+804 YGFPPRGGSRSA

-831 GSRGGSRPAPFAP
+831 GSRGGSRPP
-844 RAEYGYGYG
+844 RVEYGYGYS

-898 FASRES
+898 FTSRES

-911 GRVSRASSYRVVGV
+911 GRASRASSYRVVGV

-931 VVTSKPEPEDQLD
+931 VVTSKPEPEEQLD

-958 FTAAAVA
+958 FVAAAVA

-1008 AGGASHRAAGARA
+1008 AGGASHRAAGASWA
-1021 GDAVAREWDAAATSR
+1021 GDAGARELDAAATSR

-1044 ARAAPPTPRAPTD
+1044 ARAAPPTPRAPTN

>member
-1 MDRPGENPADVGS
+1 MDLPGENPADVGS

-29 HEVPGDAAATG
+29 HEVPGGAAAAG

-107 QRDELDELDFYDS
+107 QRDEAELDFYDS

-184 ASLGSSRAGSS
+184 ANSRAGSS
-195 SGRDPPRRGKE
+195 SGAPRRGKE

-213 VLRLRRGAPGGGEAT
+213 VLRLRRGVGGGSTTKSDETDDRGIAEKSDGEAT
-228 TKSSSENLASSDSS
+228 GIQSQSYAE
-242 KAAGVGWAVDAE
+242 WAVDAE

-307 GHERLAA
+307 GNERLVA

-321 DELAGED
+321 GVAGED
-328 ELAARRAAA
+328 VAARLAATA
-337 TTPRKDFAVASP
+337 TTPRKDPAVASP

-358 SFTGT
+358 SFFETP
-363 VTGHSETSDVS
+363 ETSTKG
-374 EAQHGSALEMADSVR
+374 EQHEGH
-389 DGSEPSAS
+389 GFGEPSA
-397 ARKRENAKTSR
+397 R
-408 FVPSVAGASRPTSPD
+408 SPD

-454 NGEASDDDGPGR
+454 NGAASDEDGPGR

-477 TSERPG
+477 TSDGPG
-483 RVDRSPRTESQTT
+483 RVVDSHEKSRDVDRANRGARAKADRSPRTESAISNASESAREPSQ
-496 STSDA
+496 SESARA
-501 FAPAARGGG
+501 FVG

-536 SAAAGGG
+536 SAAAGGS

-553 DGAVAKD
+553 DGSVAKD
-560 SPAAKRGLGFASERI
+560 SPLAKRGLGFASER
-575 VRTRPGFGPA
+575 VGSTV
-585 DVRDG
+585 VRDG
-590 WDPTLGPGSPMAGVP
+590 WDPNFAGSPMAGVP

-634 QPSVSGRNSEDGD
+634 QPSVSGVNSEDGD
-647 RETASYPRDDDR
+647 RESSHPRDDDR

-702 PSRRNSRSR
+702 PSRRNSRR
-711 DFSGARAS
+711 HDGARA
-719 EASELFSA
+719 EGLGFDDAYA
-727 DVPTTFR
+727 TRAAGFR
-734 ADYPI
+734 TDYP
-739 NRDANGNPNPYG
+739 NRDAYG
-751 GNGARAHD
+751 GNGARAYD

-781 VSREGPRVRPA
+781 VSREGPRIPP
-792 GVGGTRTRAGPG
+792 GVGGTRAGPT
-804 PAYGFPPRGGSRSA
+804 YGFPPRGGSRSA

-831 GSRGGSRPAPFAP
+831 GSRGGSRPP
-844 RAEYGYGYG
+844 RVEYGYGYS

-898 FASRES
+898 FTSRES

-911 GRVSRASSYRVVGV
+911 GRASRASSYRVVGV

-931 VVTSKPEPEDQLD
+931 VVTSKPEPEEQLD

-958 FTAAAVA
+958 FVAAAVA

-1008 AGGASHRAAGARA
+1008 AGGASHRAAGASWA
-1021 GDAVAREWDAAATSR
+1021 GDAGARELDAAATSR

-1044 ARAAPPTPRAPTD
+1044 ARAAPPTPRAPTN

>member
-1 MDRPGENPADVGS
+1 MDLPGENPADVGS

-29 HEVPGDAAATG
+29 HEVPGGAAAAG

-107 QRDELDELDFYDS
+107 QRDEAELDFYDS

-184 ASLGSSRAGSS
+184 ANSRAGSS
-195 SGRDPPRRGKE
+195 SGAPRRGKE

-213 VLRLRRGAPGGGEAT
+213 VLRLRRGVGGGSTTKSDVTDDRGIAEKSDGEAT
-228 TKSSSENLASSDSS
+228 GIQSQSYAE
-242 KAAGVGWAVDAE
+242 WAVDAE

-307 GHERLAA
+307 GNERLVA

-321 DELAGED
+321 GVAGED
-328 ELAARRAAA
+328 VAARLAATA
-337 TTPRKDFAVASP
+337 TTPRKDPAVASP

-358 SFTGT
+358 SFFETP
-363 VTGHSETSDVS
+363 ETSTKG
-374 EAQHGSALEMADSVR
+374 EQHEGH
-389 DGSEPSAS
+389 GFGEPSA
-397 ARKRENAKTSR
+397 R
-408 FVPSVAGASRPTSPD
+408 SPD

-454 NGEASDDDGPGR
+454 NGAASDEDGPGR

-477 TSERPG
+477 TSDGPG
-483 RVDRSPRTESQTT
+483 RVVDSHEKSRDVDRANRGARAKADRSPRTESAISNASESAREPSQ
-496 STSDA
+496 SESARA
-501 FAPAARGGG
+501 FVG

-536 SAAAGGG
+536 SAAAGGS

-553 DGAVAKD
+553 DGSVAKD
-560 SPAAKRGLGFASERI
+560 SPLAKRGLGFASER
-575 VRTRPGFGPA
+575 VGSTV
-585 DVRDG
+585 VRDG
-590 WDPTLGPGSPMAGVP
+590 WDPNFAGSPMAGVP

-634 QPSVSGRNSEDGD
+634 QPSVSGVNSEDGD
-647 RETASYPRDDDR
+647 RESSHPRDDDR

-702 PSRRNSRSR
+702 PSRRNSRR
-711 DFSGARAS
+711 HDGARA
-719 EASELFSA
+719 EGLGFDDEYATRA
-727 DVPTTFR
+727 AGFR
-734 ADYPI
+734 TDYP
-739 NRDANGNPNPYG
+739 NRDAYG
-751 GNGARAHD
+751 GNGARAYD

-781 VSREGPRVRPA
+781 VSREGPRIPP
-792 GVGGTRTRAGPG
+792 GVGGTRAGPTD
-804 PAYGFPPRGGSRSA
+804 GFPPRGGARSA

-831 GSRGGSRPAPFAP
+831 GSRGGSRPP
-844 RAEYGYGYG
+844 RVEYGYGYS

-898 FASRES
+898 FTSRES

-911 GRVSRASSYRVVGV
+911 GRASRASSYRVVGV

-931 VVTSKPEPEDQLD
+931 VVTSKPEPEEQLD

-958 FTAAAVA
+958 FVAAAVA

-1008 AGGASHRAAGARA
+1008 AGGASHRAAGASWA
-1021 GDAVAREWDAAATSR
+1021 GDAGARELDAAATSR

-1044 ARAAPPTPRAPTD
+1044 ARAAPPTPRAPTN

>member
-29 HEVPGDAAATG
+29 HEVPGGAAATG

-107 QRDELDELDFYDS
+107 QRFCDEAELDFYDS

-184 ASLGSSRAGSS
+184 ASEWSRAGSS
-195 SGRDPPRRGKE
+195 SGAPVCKKRGKE

-213 VLRLRRGAPGGGEAT
+213 VLRLRRGAPGGGS
-228 TKSSSENLASSDSS
+228 KSSKSSADDREIADTSDSS

-321 DELAGED
+321 GVAGED

-374 EAQHGSALEMADSVR
+374 EAQHGSELEMADSVL
-389 DGSEPSAS
+389 GSEPSAS
-397 ARKRENAKTSR
+397 ARKRASSR
-408 FVPSVAGASRPTSPD
+408 LVPSVAGASRPTSPD

-483 RVDRSPRTESQTT
+483 RVDRSPRTESQTM

-553 DGAVAKD
+553 DGSVAKD

-575 VRTRPGFGPA
+575 VRTRGFGPA

-647 RETASYPRDDDR
+647 RESSHPGRDDDR

-702 PSRRNSRSR
+702 PARRNSRSR
-711 DFSGARAS
+711 DGARA
-719 EASELFSA
+719 EASEL
-727 DVPTTFR
+727 
-734 ADYPI
+734 ADYP

-751 GNGARAHD
+751 GNGARAYD

-792 GVGGTRTRAGPG
+792 GVGGTRAGPGPG

-879 ASRDFVSHQYRSGY
+879 GSRDFVSRQYRSGY

-911 GRVSRASSYRVVGV
+911 GRASRASSYRVVGV

>member
-1 MDRPGENPADVGS
+1 MDLPGENPADVGS

-29 HEVPGDAAATG
+29 HEVPGGAAAAG

-107 QRDELDELDFYDS
+107 QRDEAELDFYDS

-184 ASLGSSRAGSS
+184 ANSRAGSS
-195 SGRDPPRRGKE
+195 SGAPRRGKE

-213 VLRLRRGAPGGGEAT
+213 VLRLRRGVGGGSTTKSDETDDRGIAEKSDGEAT
-228 TKSSSENLASSDSS
+228 GIQSQSYAE
-242 KAAGVGWAVDAE
+242 WAVDAE

-307 GHERLAA
+307 GNERLVA

-321 DELAGED
+321 GVAGED
-328 ELAARRAAA
+328 VAARLAATA
-337 TTPRKDFAVASP
+337 TTPRKDPAVASP

-358 SFTGT
+358 SFFETP
-363 VTGHSETSDVS
+363 ETSTKG
-374 EAQHGSALEMADSVR
+374 EQHEGH
-389 DGSEPSAS
+389 GFGEPSA
-397 ARKRENAKTSR
+397 R
-408 FVPSVAGASRPTSPD
+408 SPD

-454 NGEASDDDGPGR
+454 NGAASDEDGPGR

-477 TSERPG
+477 TSDGPG
-483 RVDRSPRTESQTT
+483 RVVDSHEKSRDVDRANRGARAKADRSPRTESAISNASESAREPSQ
-496 STSDA
+496 SESARA
-501 FAPAARGGG
+501 FVG

-536 SAAAGGG
+536 SAAAGGS

-553 DGAVAKD
+553 DGSVAKD
-560 SPAAKRGLGFASERI
+560 SPLAKRGLGFASER
-575 VRTRPGFGPA
+575 VGSTV
-585 DVRDG
+585 VRDG
-590 WDPTLGPGSPMAGVP
+590 WDPNFAGSPMAGVP

-634 QPSVSGRNSEDGD
+634 QPSVSGVNSEDGD
-647 RETASYPRDDDR
+647 RESSHPRDDDR

-702 PSRRNSRSR
+702 PSRRNSRR
-711 DFSGARAS
+711 HDGARA
-719 EASELFSA
+719 EGLGFDDAYA
-727 DVPTTFR
+727 TRAAGFR
-734 ADYPI
+734 TDYP
-739 NRDANGNPNPYG
+739 NRDAYG
-751 GNGARAHD
+751 GNGARAYD

-781 VSREGPRVRPA
+781 VSREGPRIPP
-792 GVGGTRTRAGPG
+792 GVGGTRAGPTYARRDPRALAAHHRG
-804 PAYGFPPRGGSRSA
+804 RARAVVRARGVPARVVRAAVVRARAVPSVRVSIRVIGSEPRGSR
-818 ATSAAASPAPSRG
+818 
-831 GSRGGSRPAPFAP
+831 
-844 RAEYGYGYG
+844 
-853 GRRRFDSAPPSPSM
+853 
-867 GATRAE
+867 
-873 AFGARR
+873 
-879 ASRDFVSHQYRSGY
+879 
-893 PRDFR
+893 
-898 FASRES
+898 
-904 RGGVSRD
+904 
-911 GRVSRASSYRVVGV
+911 RVRVV
-925 GVHGET
+925 
-931 VVTSKPEPEDQLD
+931 EP
-944 VAVNYLSMLAAALH
+944 
-958 FTAAAVA
+958 
-965 FAVLVVAVAA
+965 
-975 NKTSTRRLV
+975 
-984 ARLDRIDGVVGEGR
+984 
-998 GALSMRPGVK
+998 
-1008 AGGASHRAAGARA
+1008 
-1021 GDAVAREWDAAATSR
+1021 
-1036 GYSLPGSA
+1036 
-1044 ARAAPPTPRAPTD
+1044 
-1057 A
+1057 

>member
-1 MDRPGENPADVGS
+1 MDLPGENPADVGS

-29 HEVPGDAAATG
+29 HEVPGGAAAAG

-107 QRDELDELDFYDS
+107 QRDEEELDFYDS

-184 ASLGSSRAGSS
+184 ANSREGSS
-195 SGRDPPRRGKE
+195 SGAPRRGKE

-213 VLRLRRGAPGGGEAT
+213 VLRLRRGVGGGSTTKSDVTDDRGIAEKSDGEAT
-228 TKSSSENLASSDSS
+228 GIQSQSYAE
-242 KAAGVGWAVDAE
+242 WAVDAE

-307 GHERLAA
+307 GNERLVA

-321 DELAGED
+321 GVAGED
-328 ELAARRAAA
+328 VAARLAATA
-337 TTPRKDFAVASP
+337 TTPRKDPAVASP

-358 SFTGT
+358 SFFETP
-363 VTGHSETSDVS
+363 ETSTKG
-374 EAQHGSALEMADSVR
+374 EQHEGH
-389 DGSEPSAS
+389 GFGEPSA
-397 ARKRENAKTSR
+397 R
-408 FVPSVAGASRPTSPD
+408 SPD

-454 NGEASDDDGPGR
+454 NGAASDEDGPGR

-477 TSERPG
+477 TSDGPG
-483 RVDRSPRTESQTT
+483 RVVDSHEKSRDVDRANRGARAKADRSPRTESAI
-496 STSDA
+496 SNASESAREPSRSESARA
-501 FAPAARGGG
+501 FVG

-536 SAAAGGG
+536 SAAAGGS

-553 DGAVAKD
+553 DGSVAKD
-560 SPAAKRGLGFASERI
+560 SPLAKRGLGFATER
-575 VRTRPGFGPA
+575 VGLTV
-585 DVRDG
+585 VRDG
-590 WDPTLGPGSPMAGVP
+590 WDPNFAGSPMAGVP

-634 QPSVSGRNSEDGD
+634 QPSVSGVNSEDGD
-647 RETASYPRDDDR
+647 RESSHPRDDDR

-702 PSRRNSRSR
+702 PSRRNSRR
-711 DFSGARAS
+711 HDGARA
-719 EASELFSA
+719 EGLGFDDAYA
-727 DVPTTFR
+727 TRAAGFR
-734 ADYPI
+734 TDYP
-739 NRDANGNPNPYG
+739 NRDAYG
-751 GNGARAHD
+751 GNGALAYD

-781 VSREGPRVRPA
+781 VSREGPRIPP
-792 GVGGTRTRAGPG
+792 GVGGTRAGPT
-804 PAYGFPPRGGSRSA
+804 YGFPPRGGSRSA

-831 GSRGGSRPAPFAP
+831 GSRGGSRPP
-844 RAEYGYGYG
+844 RVEYGYGYS

-898 FASRES
+898 FTSRES

-911 GRVSRASSYRVVGV
+911 GRASRASSYRVVGV

-931 VVTSKPEPEDQLD
+931 VVTSKPEPEEQLD

-958 FTAAAVA
+958 FVAAAVA

-1008 AGGASHRAAGARA
+1008 AGGASHRAAGASWA
-1021 GDAVAREWDAAATSR
+1021 GDAGARELDAAATSR

-1044 ARAAPPTPRAPTD
+1044 ARAAPPTPRAPTH

>member
-29 HEVPGDAAATG
+29 HEVPGGAAATG

-184 ASLGSSRAGSS
+184 ASEWSRAGSS
-195 SGRDPPRRGKE
+195 SGAPVCKKRGKE

-213 VLRLRRGAPGGGEAT
+213 VLRLRRGAPGGGS
-228 TKSSSENLASSDSS
+228 KSSKSSADDREIAVTSDSS

-321 DELAGED
+321 GVAGED

-374 EAQHGSALEMADSVR
+374 EAQHGSELEMADSVL
-389 DGSEPSAS
+389 GSEPSTS
-397 ARKRENAKTSR
+397 ARKRASSR
-408 FVPSVAGASRPTSPD
+408 LVPSVAGASRPTSPD

-483 RVDRSPRTESQTT
+483 RVDRSPRTESQTM

-553 DGAVAKD
+553 DGSVAKD

-575 VRTRPGFGPA
+575 VRTRGFGPA

-647 RETASYPRDDDR
+647 RESSHPGRDDDR

-702 PSRRNSRSR
+702 PARRNSRSR
-711 DFSGARAS
+711 DGARA
-719 EASELFSA
+719 EASEL
-727 DVPTTFR
+727 
-734 ADYPI
+734 ADYP

-751 GNGARAHD
+751 GNGARAYD

-792 GVGGTRTRAGPG
+792 GVGGTRAGPG

-879 ASRDFVSHQYRSGY
+879 ASRDFVSRQYRSGY

-911 GRVSRASSYRVVGV
+911 GRASRASSYRVVGV